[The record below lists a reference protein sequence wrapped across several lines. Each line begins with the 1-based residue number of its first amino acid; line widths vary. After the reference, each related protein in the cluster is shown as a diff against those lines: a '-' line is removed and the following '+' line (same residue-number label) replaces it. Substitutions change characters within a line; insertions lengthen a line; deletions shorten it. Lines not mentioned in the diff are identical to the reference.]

1 MSQPRAFNK
10 RWLYALRRE
19 PPYLIGKLLGVV
31 CIALVLLV
39 WWYVTRGEV
48 EQRIITKNI
57 LPSPGE
63 VFGSLGGPEGL
74 LARGLIR
81 SIASTLQ
88 RVFIGFGLAILVG
101 GFAGIIAGAWRPLH
115 AFVAPLVLFGRSL
128 PLAAL
133 IPLTIAWFG
142 IDDTQKFMFIF
153 IATVPFIFSDTA
165 AAVMSIHERYVETA
179 QTLGASRLQI
189 ITKVLIPLA
198 LPKVYTSIRFLFG
211 LGFGYIMLAEVINA
225 DAGLGH
231 LIMTSQRRAIYEHI
245 YMLLLIIGLL
255 AYLIDRLLAF
265 FQKGLFP
272 YKKEI

>member
-1 MSQPRAFNK
+1 MSHPGGFHK
-10 RWLYALRRE
+10 RWLFALRRE
-19 PPYLIGKLLGVV
+19 PPYLIGKLLGVA
-31 CIALVLLV
+31 CILLVLLV
-39 WWYVTRGEV
+39 WWFVTRGEV
-48 EQRIITKNI
+48 EARIITKNI

-63 VFGSLGGPEGL
+63 VFGSFTGEEGL
-74 LARGLIR
+74 LARGLIK

-101 GFAGIIAGAWRPLH
+101 GIGGILAGSWRPLH
-115 AFVAPLVLFGRSL
+115 SFVAPLVLFGRSL

-142 IDDTQKFMFIF
+142 IDDSQKFMFIF
-153 IATVPFIFSDTA
+153 IATVPFVFSDTA
-165 AAVMSIHERYVETA
+165 AAVMSIHQRYVETA
-179 QTLGASRLQI
+179 QTLGASRWQI
-189 ITKVLIPLA
+189 IRKVLIPLA
-198 LPKVYTSIRFLFG
+198 LPKVYISIRFLFG

-245 YMLLLIIGLL
+245 YMLLIVIGLL
-255 AYLIDRLLAF
+255 AYFIDRLLAF
-265 FQKGLFP
+265 FQRGLFP